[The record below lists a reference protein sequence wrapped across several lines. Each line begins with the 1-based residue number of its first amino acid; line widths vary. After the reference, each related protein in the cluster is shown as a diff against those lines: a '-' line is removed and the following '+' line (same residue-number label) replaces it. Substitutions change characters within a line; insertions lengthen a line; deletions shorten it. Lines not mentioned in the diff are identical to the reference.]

1 MTPAP
6 GKRRRKVRLLVWTL
20 VPAALLLL
28 AAANIHLVYV
38 AVGSQPDCV
47 PHLKEAGTGPGSF
60 RAAKSAC

>member
-1 MTPAP
+1 MMPAP
-6 GKRRRKVRLLVWTL
+6 CKRRRKVRLLVWTL